1 MMMSERKIRLS
12 QMKEVKEFVSVA
24 RKCDFDI
31 DVYYNRITIDAK
43 SIMGVLSLDLSQ
55 VLTVKYGGED
65 AQLED
70 VLSKYAAA

>member
-24 RKCDFDI
+24 GKCDFDI

-55 VLTVKYGGED
+55 VLTVKYGGKD